1 MSVINSEIE
10 VSSSLSADKLFK
22 LFHDFDTLAPKVE
35 PQTFKAINLIEG
47 DGGVGSI
54 KSTTY
59 GDAVPYTSGKHKI
72 DAIDA
77 SNFSVTYTVFEGD
90 TLLGILDSATH
101 HIKFIPSADGGAVF
115 KHSVV
120 LKCKGDAKP
129 TEETLN
135 QFKEFFKNTFKTLE
149 AYAIAHP
156 EAY

>member
-1 MSVINSEIE
+1 MSVINSELE

-22 LFHDFDTLAPKVE
+22 LFHDFDTLAPKLE
-35 PQTFKAINLIEG
+35 PQNYKAINLLEG

-59 GDAVPYTSGKHKI
+59 GDAVPFTSAKHKI

-90 TLLGILDSATH
+90 ALMGILDSATH
-101 HIKFIPSADGGAVF
+101 HIKFVPSADGGVVF
-115 KHSVV
+115 KDSVV
-120 LKCKGDAKP
+120 FKGKGDAKP
-129 TEETLN
+129 TEEALN
-135 QFKEFFKNTFKTLE
+135 QFKELLTNTFKTLE

>member
-1 MSVINSEIE
+1 MSIIYSKIE

-22 LFHDFDTLAPKVE
+22 LFHDFDTLGPKLE
-35 PQTFKAINLIEG
+35 PQNYKTINLLEG
-47 DGGVGSI
+47 DGGFGSI

-59 GDAVPYTSGKHKI
+59 GDAVPFTSAKRKI

-101 HIKFIPSADGGAVF
+101 HIKFVPFADGGAVF
-115 KHSVV
+115 KDDII
-120 LKCKGDAKP
+120 LKCKGDVKP
-129 TEETLN
+129 TKETLN
-135 QFKEFFKNTFKTLE
+135 QYKELLTNTFKTLE